1 MDFTFPAGQPSIIL
15 YFAVYFVAIFAAIFI
30 FIFIPVVILSS
41 FRKEDVRE
49 MRKGFPLF
57 VLFVSVLAVLGTM
70 ISAIAY
76 PDVAA
81 SKEIGVARA
90 DITSGIERVYDVN
103 VSESQYGIAFGKN
116 QSEFLKTV
124 RNGGVV
130 ETDSF
135 SDGDNIYKFRV
146 TDSTIILLEK
156 SLTSGGDGF
165 AEAEHVK

>member
-1 MDFTFPAGQPSIIL
+1 MDFTFPTEQLSIIL
-15 YFAVYFVAIFAAIFI
+15 YLAISFVAIFAAIL
-30 FIFIPVVILSS
+30 IFIPVVGLAVSG
-41 FRKEDVRE
+41 KEDVRGIL
-49 MRKGFPLF
+49 KGFPFF
-57 VLFVSVLAVLGTM
+57 VLFVSVLALFGTM

-76 PDVAA
+76 PEIAA
-81 SKEIGVARA
+81 SKKIDAARA

-116 QSEFLKTV
+116 QSAFLQTV

-146 TDSTIILLEK
+146 TDNKIILLEK
-156 SLTSGGDGF
+156 AVTSGGDGF
-165 AEAEHVK
+165 VEAEHAK